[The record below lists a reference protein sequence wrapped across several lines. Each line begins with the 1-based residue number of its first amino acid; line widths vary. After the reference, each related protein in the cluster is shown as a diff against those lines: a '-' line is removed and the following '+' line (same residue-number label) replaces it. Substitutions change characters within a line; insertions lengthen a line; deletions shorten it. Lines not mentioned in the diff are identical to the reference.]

1 MNDVIVIGGGV
12 VGLCCAWHLR
22 EAGMAVTVL
31 DRGDYTDGC
40 SYANAGMVTPSHFIP
55 LASPGIMAKGLAWM
69 LNARSPFYIR
79 PRLDTALVRWL
90 WLFASSAN
98 ARHVERS
105 APLLRD
111 MSTDSRDWYA
121 ALQDLLGHDIGYSR
135 KGIIMLFRS
144 PGAERGE
151 VETAALAREL
161 GIEANVLTSDALQ
174 ALDPGCTFSV
184 MGGVHYPGDAHLIP
198 HVLMS
203 KLKTG
208 LEDMGV
214 TLMARHP
221 VTRIDDRDASG
232 AEVVLATGE
241 RMRARHVVVA
251 SGVWSSALAAGS
263 RRKMPLQD
271 GKGYSVTVP
280 LPDNGP
286 SVPAILHE
294 ARVAITPMGDRLR
307 IGGTLEISGLDDVV
321 RKAKVDGILSA
332 VPDYYPDLRVADPGP
347 VWFGYRP
354 CTPDGLPYIGRMR
367 PASAVIV
374 AAGHAM
380 MGTSL
385 APATGRLV
393 TEMITGKALTYDTSL
408 LRPDRFGG

>member
-31 DRGDYTDGC
+31 DRGDFTDGC

-69 LNARSPFYIR
+69 LNAKSPFYIR

-90 WLFASSAN
+90 WLFSRSAN
-98 ARHVERS
+98 ARHVARS

-111 MSTDSRDWYA
+111 MSTDSRDWYT
-121 ALQDLLGHDIGYSR
+121 ALQAQSGIDFGYVR

-151 VETAALAREL
+151 VETAAIAREL
-161 GIEANVLTSDALQ
+161 GIEANVHSPDELK
-174 ALDPGCTFSV
+174 ALDPGCTFDV

-203 KLKTG
+203 GLKAG
-208 LEDMGV
+208 LEENGV
-214 TLMARHP
+214 TLKARHS
-221 VTRIDDRDASG
+221 VTRIDDHDSAG
-232 AEVVLATGE
+232 AEVVLSTGE
-241 RMRARHVVVA
+241 RIHARHVVVA
-251 SGVWSSALAAGS
+251 SGVWSSALASTSGK
-263 RRKMPLQD
+263 KMPLQD
-271 GKGYSVTVP
+271 GKGYSVTMP

-321 RKAKVDGILSA
+321 RKAKVDGILGA
-332 VPDYYPDLRVADPGP
+332 VPDYYPDLRMADPGP

-354 CTPDGLPYIGRMR
+354 CTPDGLPYIGRLR
-367 PASAVIV
+367 PASSVIM

-393 TEMITGKALTYDTSL
+393 TEMITGQALSYDATM
-408 LRPDRFGG
+408 LRPDRFA